1 MNEASSNP
9 NPGLRFGIFL
19 PLMTQCVHGQG
30 IRGYFDIG
38 YMMVSL
44 PAIRLIFFVAAFRG
58 LTRSGGIYV
67 VIYQGLSKRNRI
79 YEWDGRYLKAYQDG
93 QKMIEWDGQYVK
105 SYSNGEGFLYLM
117 AVILKDIRTDK
128 NFMSGTADI

>member
-1 MNEASSNP
+1 MSS
-9 NPGLRFGIFL
+9 FIKDY
-19 PLMTQCVHGQG
+19 Q
-30 IRGYFDIG
+30 RG
-38 YMMVSL
+38 
-44 PAIRLIFFVAAFRG
+44 
-58 LTRSGGIYV
+58 
-67 VIYQGLSKRNRI
+67 NRI

-105 SYSNGEGFLYLM
+105 SYSMAEGEM